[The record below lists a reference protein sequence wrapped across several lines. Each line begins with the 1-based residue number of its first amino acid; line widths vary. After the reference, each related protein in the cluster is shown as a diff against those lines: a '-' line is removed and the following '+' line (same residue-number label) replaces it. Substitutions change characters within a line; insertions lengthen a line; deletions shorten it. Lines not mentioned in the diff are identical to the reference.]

1 MWNSF
6 VSNANAVLSTVIAH
20 CVETA
25 WRYPKVGVAFLAT
38 VSVLTVLMWVEV
50 WKDAMLARQEQ
61 ALENAE
67 PLRPTR

>member
-6 VSNANAVLSTVIAH
+6 VSNANAALSTIIAR

-25 WRYPKVGVAFLAT
+25 WRHPMVGVAFLAT

-61 ALENAE
+61 ALGATR

>member
-6 VSNANAVLSTVIAH
+6 VSNTNAALSTIIAR

-25 WRYPKVGVAFLAT
+25 WRYPMVGVAFLT
-38 VSVLTVLMWVEV
+38 TLFVLTVLMWVEV
-50 WKDAMLARQEQ
+50 WKDAALARQEQ
-61 ALENAE
+61 ALGKAE